1 MEVLLVVS
9 LFLPTLG
16 AVVIWTGAAPPRQT
30 ALAVSLFVL
39 AGAVLLLASYPAAV
53 SPAQRV
59 PGEFAVIEDLG
70 WLGVTTPWLDI
81 RLSVGL
87 DGLSILFYVLTALLT
102 LVAVLVSWEDIR
114 LGPRAF
120 YGHLMLLETGM
131 LGVFAARDLIL
142 FYIFFELTLL
152 PLFFL
157 IGIWGSEARQYAAIK
172 FFLFTLA
179 GSVLTFLAL
188 LAISLWHGYYA
199 GRLTFS
205 IPEITAGL
213 AARPM
218 EFTTQLVIF
227 LGLFAG
233 FAIKVP
239 LVPFHTWLPL
249 AHVEAPTAG
258 SILLAGILLKVGS
271 YGFVRFCLPMVP
283 EATVA
288 CLPWLVALSVAGI
301 VYGSLVALAQRD
313 LKRLIAY
320 SSIGHLGFC
329 MLGVFSLSRVAVAGG
344 VLQMINHGISTGAL
358 FALVGMLYE
367 RFHTRQIAD
376 FGGLA
381 RRLPVWAFFM
391 GLMVLASI
399 GLPGLN
405 GFAGEV
411 MVLVGF
417 FQRTWAEAH
426 CPVNWFPFF
435 APLSILA
442 VSGVVLGAWYML
454 WMTER
459 VVFGPVRVPGGS
471 SQAHPSPQASSP
483 HAHHAEPAGNHL
495 PEGITDLKPREIW
508 ALAPL
513 AVLVVWIGVH
523 PGFFLRYFE
532 PTIWSLTGP
541 AERVLTRKLAQQEA
555 SLILASEAVRSGGVA
570 EEENHP
576 QALAELAGTSP
587 FGDRETFPRTP
598 ALANFQPASD
608 PRLSPRK
615 KEGPA
620 PGRWQ
625 EEGCFVAAGA
635 SGR

>member
-16 AVVIWTGAAPPRQT
+16 AVFIWTGAAPARQT
-30 ALAVSLFVL
+30 ALAVSLVVL
-39 AGAVLLLASYPAAV
+39 AAALALLSAYPASV
-53 SPAQRV
+53 LPTQKV

-114 LGPRAF
+114 HGPRAF

-179 GSVLTFLAL
+179 GSVLTFIAL
-188 LAISLWHGYYA
+188 LAISLWHGYHS

-218 EFTTQLVIF
+218 ELTTQLVLF

-239 LVPFHTWLPL
+239 LVPLHTWLPL

-271 YGFVRFCLPMVP
+271 YGFVRFCLPMLP
-283 EATVA
+283 EATIA
-288 CLPWLVALSVAGI
+288 CLPWLIVLSVAGI

-358 FALVGMLYE
+358 FALVGMIYE

-426 CPVNWFPFF
+426 CPAGWFPLF
-435 APLSILA
+435 APLSVLA
-442 VSGVVLGAWYML
+442 VLGVVLGAWYML

-459 VVFGPVRVPGGS
+459 VVFGPLRLPGCGPEAGTL
-471 SQAHPSPQASSP
+471 AHPPVGHLAGESSGTENSS
-483 HAHHAEPAGNHL
+483 HSVS
-495 PEGITDLKPREIW
+495 DLKPREVW

-513 AVLVVWIGVH
+513 AVLVAWIGVH
-523 PGFFLRYFE
+523 PGFFIRFLE
-532 PTIWSLTGP
+532 PTIWHLTAPADRALARRLAQEGPQELFAVDQVPGWFATWHSSGSQVPAAP
-541 AERVLTRKLAQQEA
+541 AEKVKPPSKPYERQMPGDFAGPPTDEDTP
-555 SLILASEAVRSGGVA
+555 LASEATKAGLGGAKLV
-570 EEENHP
+570 E
-576 QALAELAGTSP
+576 
-587 FGDRETFPRTP
+587 FV
-598 ALANFQPASD
+598 
-608 PRLSPRK
+608 PRK
-615 KEGPA
+615 
-620 PGRWQ
+620 Q
-625 EEGCFVAAGA
+625 
-635 SGR
+635 SG